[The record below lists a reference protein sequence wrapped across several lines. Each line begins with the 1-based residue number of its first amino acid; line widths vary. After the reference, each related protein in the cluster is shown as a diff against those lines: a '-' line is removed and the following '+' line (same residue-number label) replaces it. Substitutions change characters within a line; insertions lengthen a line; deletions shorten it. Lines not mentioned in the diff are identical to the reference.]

1 MDPLCSISLGVSHI
15 SFLSISPRTRPQ
27 LLRKRGGA
35 PFGRESLEL
44 VMGLTRGG
52 REGRGGGSREDSA
65 AMKLKVALMPT
76 LQSGATEAN
85 GRQGSGGTGAG
96 QPLE

>member
-1 MDPLCSISLGVSHI
+1 
-15 SFLSISPRTRPQ
+15 
-27 LLRKRGGA
+27 
-35 PFGRESLEL
+35 
-44 VMGLTRGG
+44 MGLTRGG

-85 GRQGSGGTGAG
+85 GRQRSGGTGAG